1 MSVINPWCTIL
12 FLSLGL
18 LLFSCTGKTSTSELS
33 SQNLPEARQ
42 EASSPPT
49 QNHPWAGTYFGLLP
63 FREGDGIETRL
74 RLSED
79 STFTLHTE
87 YHGRNDALE
96 EEFTGKIVWEKSA
109 SETRLTLVGKIGGYP
124 SQYLMQDSLL
134 IQLDTKGQK
143 IEGPL
148 AERYWLKRIK

>member
-1 MSVINPWCTIL
+1 MWPLKSRKSVLN
-12 FLSLGL
+12 LSLGL
-18 LLFSCTGKTSTSELS
+18 LLFSCTGKPSSSELGF
-33 SQNLPEARQ
+33 QNLTEERQ
-42 EASSPPT
+42 EAYSPPT

-74 RLSED
+74 RLRED
-79 STFTLHTE
+79 STFVFHTE

-96 EEFTGKIVWEKSA
+96 EEFTGKVVWEKSA

-124 SQYLMQDSLL
+124 SKYLMQDSVL
-134 IQLDTKGQK
+134 IQLDSKGQK
-143 IEGPL
+143 IVGPL

>member
-1 MSVINPWCTIL
+1 MNTWGTNL

-18 LLFSCTGKTSTSELS
+18 LLFSCTSKPRSSELI
-33 SQNLPEARQ
+33 SQNLPEEKQ
-42 EASSPPT
+42 EAISSPA
-49 QNHPWAGTYFGLLP
+49 QNHPWAGTYFGQLP
-63 FREGDGIETRL
+63 FKEGDGIETRIHL
-74 RLSED
+74 RED
-79 STFTLHTE
+79 STFVFYTE

-96 EEFTGKIVWEKSA
+96 EEFTGKVVWEKLA

-134 IQLDTKGQK
+134 IQLDSKGQI

>member
-1 MSVINPWCTIL
+1 MWPLNSWKSVLN
-12 FLSLGL
+12 LSLGI
-18 LLFSCTGKTSTSELS
+18 LLFSCTSKRSPSEL
-33 SQNLPEARQ
+33 NPEKISEKQ
-42 EASSPPT
+42 ETISSPS
-49 QNHPWAGTYFGLLP
+49 QSSPWAGTYFGLLP

-79 STFTLHTE
+79 STFALHTE

-96 EEFTGKIVWEKSA
+96 EEFTGKIVWEREA
-109 SETRLTLVGKIGGYP
+109 SGTRLTLIGKIGGYP

-134 IQLDTKGQK
+134 IQLDSKGQK

-148 AERYWLKRIK
+148 AERYRLKRIK

>member
-1 MSVINPWCTIL
+1 MSAIKTWGTIL
-12 FLSLGL
+12 LLSFGL
-18 LLFSCTGKTSTSELS
+18 RLFSCTGRPSSSELS
-33 SQNLPEARQ
+33 SQNLPEAGQ
-42 EASSPPT
+42 EVISPPA

-79 STFTLHTE
+79 STFALHTE

-109 SETRLTLVGKIGGYP
+109 NEIRLTLVGKIGGYP

-134 IQLDTKGQK
+134 IQLDSKGQK
-143 IEGPL
+143 IDGPL

>member
-1 MSVINPWCTIL
+1 MR
-12 FLSLGL
+12 
-18 LLFSCTGKTSTSELS
+18 
-33 SQNLPEARQ
+33 SQNLPKERQ
-42 EASSPPT
+42 EASSPA
-49 QNHPWAGTYFGLLP
+49 QNHPWAGTYFGQLP
-63 FREGDGIETRL
+63 FKEGDGIETRL
-74 RLSED
+74 RLRED
-79 STFTLHTE
+79 STFVLHTE

-96 EEFTGKIVWEKSA
+96 EEFTGKIVWEKLA

-134 IQLDTKGQK
+134 IQLDSKGQK

>member
-1 MSVINPWCTIL
+1 MSAINPWCTIL

-18 LLFSCTGKTSTSELS
+18 LLLSCTGKTSTSELS
-33 SQNLPEARQ
+33 SQNLPKVKQ
-42 EASSPPT
+42 DASSPHT
-49 QNHPWAGTYFGLLP
+49 QNHPWAGTYFGQLP
-63 FREGDGIETRL
+63 FKEGDGIETRL
-74 RLSED
+74 LLKED
-79 STFTLHTE
+79 STFALHTE

-96 EEFTGKIVWEKSA
+96 EEFTGKVVWEKSA

-134 IQLDTKGQK
+134 IQLDSKGQK

-148 AERYWLKRIK
+148 AERYWLKRIN

>member
-1 MSVINPWCTIL
+1 MSAIKTWGTIL
-12 FLSLGL
+12 LLSFGL
-18 LLFSCTGKTSTSELS
+18 WLFSCTGRPSSSELS
-33 SQNLPEARQ
+33 SQNLAEEKQ
-42 EASSPPT
+42 EASSPHT
-49 QNHPWAGTYFGLLP
+49 QNHLWAGTYFGQLP
-63 FREGDGIETRL
+63 FKEGDGIETRL
-74 RLSED
+74 RLRED

-96 EEFTGKIVWEKSA
+96 EEFTGKVVWEKSA
-109 SETRLTLVGKIGGYP
+109 SETRLTRVGKIGGYP

-134 IQLDTKGQK
+134 IQLDSKGQK

>member
-1 MSVINPWCTIL
+1 MCTIKTWGTIL
-12 FLSLGL
+12 LLSFGL
-18 LLFSCTGKTSTSELS
+18 LLFSCTSKPSSSEMR
-33 SQNLPEARQ
+33 SQNLPEERL
-42 EASSPPT
+42 EASSPSE
-49 QNHPWAGTYFGLLP
+49 NHPWAGTYFGQLP
-63 FREGDGIETRL
+63 FKEGDGIETRIL
-74 RLSED
+74 LSED
-79 STFTLHTE
+79 STFVFHTE

-96 EEFTGKIVWEKSA
+96 EEFTGKVVWEKSA

-134 IQLDTKGQK
+134 IQLDSKGQK

>member
-1 MSVINPWCTIL
+1 MWPPNSWKSVLN
-12 FLSLGL
+12 LSLGL
-18 LLFSCTGKTSTSELS
+18 LLFSCTSKPSSSEMR
-33 SQNLPEARQ
+33 SQNLPEEKQ
-42 EASSPPT
+42 ETSSPSE
-49 QNHPWAGTYFGLLP
+49 NHPWAGTYFGQLP
-63 FREGDGIETRL
+63 FKEGDGIETRL
-74 RLSED
+74 RLRED
-79 STFTLHTE
+79 STFVLHTE

-109 SETRLTLVGKIGGYP
+109 SETKLTLVGKIGGYP

-134 IQLDTKGQK
+134 IQLDSKGQK

>member
-1 MSVINPWCTIL
+1 MNTWGTNL

-18 LLFSCTGKTSTSELS
+18 LLFSCTSKPSSSEMR
-33 SQNLPEARQ
+33 SQNLPEEKQ
-42 EASSPPT
+42 EAISSPT
-49 QNHPWAGTYFGLLP
+49 QNHPWAGTYFGQLP
-63 FREGDGIETRL
+63 FKEGDGIETRL
-74 RLSED
+74 LLKED
-79 STFTLHTE
+79 STFVFHTE

-96 EEFTGKIVWEKSA
+96 EEFTGKVVWEKSA

-124 SQYLMQDSLL
+124 SQYLMQDSVL
-134 IQLDTKGQK
+134 IQLDSKGQK

>member
-1 MSVINPWCTIL
+1 MSAIKTWGTIL
-12 FLSLGL
+12 LLSFGL
-18 LLFSCTGKTSTSELS
+18 WLFSCTGKPSSSELS
-33 SQNLPEARQ
+33 SQNLPKVKQDAF
-42 EASSPPT
+42 SPPT
-49 QNHPWAGTYFGLLP
+49 QNHPWAGTYFGQLP
-63 FREGDGIETRL
+63 FKEGDGIETRIHL
-74 RLSED
+74 KED
-79 STFTLHTE
+79 STFVFHTE

-109 SETRLTLVGKIGGYP
+109 IETRLTLVGKIGGYP

-134 IQLDTKGQK
+134 IQLDSKGQI

>member
-1 MSVINPWCTIL
+1 MWQLNSWKSVLN
-12 FLSLGL
+12 LSLGL
-18 LLFSCTGKTSTSELS
+18 LLFSCASKPSSSELS
-33 SQNLPEARQ
+33 SQNLPEEKQ
-42 EASSPPT
+42 EAISST
-49 QNHPWAGTYFGLLP
+49 AQNHPWAGTYFGQLP
-63 FREGDGIETRL
+63 FKEGDGIETRL
-74 RLSED
+74 LLKED
-79 STFTLHTE
+79 STFALHTE

-96 EEFTGKIVWEKSA
+96 EEFTGKIVWEKLA

-134 IQLDTKGQK
+134 IQLDSKGQK